1 MIIDDY
7 FYEKFMKNPEK
18 GTQRIFNFLSKI
30 GHPQKKLNNIVH
42 VTGTNGKG
50 STIEFI
56 RSCLSANKLTANIF
70 TSPHLLSVNERF
82 IIKNK
87 IIDDNSLSSVIEK
100 CNEFYSYQE
109 LSFFEFFTV
118 CAFELFSKTISDFN
132 IFEVGIGGLHDPT
145 NVVAKKDLSIIT
157 TISYDHEE
165 LLGNDL
171 EMIAYEKLGIIP
183 EGGLAIFGPQDNS
196 IKDLIKKYLIKK
208 NAKGF
213 FYEKDWF
220 IERDNNSIIY
230 RDEGG
235 KLQFELL
242 GLNGGFQIFNAGLC
256 IASLRLLKRYNKIEI
271 NDKTIIRGLRS
282 AKLNGR
288 LSKLTGNTSSWIMN
302 DSEILIDGCHNPSAA
317 KVIRNEMIKANI
329 NNKKNLLI
337 ILGLKKNKKLDD
349 FLMNFRDIAKEITI
363 VPIKGSDSVSLLD
376 LKNRNLFENTILKEA
391 SSLKGAINSYSKYQ
405 NSRILIC
412 GSLHLVSEALSI
424 D

>member
-30 GHPQKKLNNIVH
+30 GHPQKKLNNIIH

-87 IIDDNSLSSVIEK
+87 IIGDNSLSSVIEK

-196 IKDLIKKYLIKK
+196 IKDLINKYLIKK

-242 GLNGGFQIFNAGLC
+242 GINAGFQIFNSGLC

-271 NDKTIIRGLRS
+271 NDKTIIGGLRS

-412 GSLHLVSEALSI
+412 GSLHLVSEALII

>member
-1 MIIDDY
+1 MVIDDY
-7 FYEKFMKNPEK
+7 FYEKFIKNPEK
-18 GTQRIFNFLSKI
+18 GTQRILNFLSKI
-30 GHPQKKLNNIVH
+30 SHPQKKINNIIH

-56 RSCLSANKLTANIF
+56 RSCLNANKLTSNVF
-70 TSPHLLSVNERF
+70 TSPHLLKVNERF
-82 IIKNK
+82 IIQNK
-87 IIDDNSLSSVIEK
+87 VIDDNLLSSVIEN
-100 CNEFYSYQE
+100 CNEFYSDQE

-118 CAFELFSKTISDFN
+118 CAFELFSKNLSDFN

-145 NVVAKKDLSIIT
+145 NVMAKKDLSIIT

-171 EMIAYEKLGIIP
+171 EMIACEKLGIIP

-196 IKDLIKKYLIKK
+196 IKHLINKYLIEK
-208 NAKGF
+208 NARGF

-230 RDEGG
+230 RDEAG
-235 KLQFELL
+235 KLEFELL
-242 GLNGGFQIFNAGLC
+242 GLNGRFQIFNAGLC

-271 NDKTIIRGLRS
+271 DDKTIITGLRS

-288 LSKLTGNTSSWIMN
+288 LSKLTGNTNSWITN

-317 KVIRNEMIKANI
+317 KVIRHEMIEANI

-337 ILGLKKNKKLDD
+337 ILGLKKNKKLES
-349 FLMNFRDIAKEITI
+349 FLVNFRDIAKEITI
-363 VPIKGSDSVSLLD
+363 VPIKGSDSASLLD
-376 LKNRNLFENTILKEA
+376 LKNINLFENTILKEA
-391 SSLKGAINSYSKYQ
+391 SSLKEAINSYSKYQ

-412 GSLHLVSEALSI
+412 GSLYLVSEALSI

>member
-30 GHPQKKLNNIVH
+30 GHPQKKLNNIIH

-87 IIDDNSLSSVIEK
+87 IIGDNSLSSVIEK

-118 CAFELFSKTISDFN
+118 CAFELFSKNISDFN

-196 IKDLIKKYLIKK
+196 IKDLINKYLIEK
-208 NAKGF
+208 NARGF

-317 KVIRNEMIKANI
+317 KVIRNEMIEANI

-337 ILGLKKNKKLDD
+337 ILGLKKNKKLES
-349 FLMNFRDIAKEITI
+349 FLVNFRDIAKEITI
-363 VPIKGSDSVSLLD
+363 VPIKGSDSASLLD
-376 LKNRNLFENTILKEA
+376 LKNINLFENTILKEA
-391 SSLKGAINSYSKYQ
+391 SSLKEAINSYSKYQ

-412 GSLHLVSEALSI
+412 GSLYLVSEALSI

>member
-30 GHPQKKLNNIVH
+30 GHPQKKLNNIIH

-87 IIDDNSLSSVIEK
+87 IIGDNSLSSVIEN
-100 CNEFYSYQE
+100 CNEFYSDQE

-118 CAFELFSKTISDFN
+118 CAFELFSKNISDFN

-165 LLGNDL
+165 LLGNNL

-196 IKDLIKKYLIKK
+196 IKDLINKYLIKK

>member
-7 FYEKFMKNPEK
+7 FYERFIKNPEK

-30 GHPQKKLNNIVH
+30 GDPQKKLNNIVH

-56 RSCLSANKLTANIF
+56 RSCLSANKLTANVF

-87 IIDDNSLSSVIEK
+87 IISDNSLSSVIEK
-100 CNEFYSYQE
+100 CNEFYSDQE

-118 CAFELFSKTISDFN
+118 CAFELFSKNISDFN

-145 NVVAKKDLSIIT
+145 NVVGKKDLSVIT

-171 EMIAYEKLGIIP
+171 ETIAHEKLGIIP
-183 EGGLAIFGPQDNS
+183 EGGLVIFGPQDNS
-196 IKDLIKKYLIKK
+196 IKDLISKYLIKK
-208 NAKGF
+208 NARGF
-213 FYEKDWF
+213 FYKKDWF

-230 RDEGG
+230 RDEEG
-235 KLQFELL
+235 KLEFESL
-242 GLNGGFQIFNAGLC
+242 GLNGGFQILNAGLC

-363 VPIKGSDSVSLLD
+363 VPIKGSESVSLLD

-412 GSLHLVSEALSI
+412 GSLYLVSEALSI

>member
-30 GHPQKKLNNIVH
+30 GHPQKKLNNIIH

-87 IIDDNSLSSVIEK
+87 IIGDNYLSSVIEK

-118 CAFELFSKTISDFN
+118 CAFELFSKNISDFN

-165 LLGNDL
+165 LLGNNL

-196 IKDLIKKYLIKK
+196 IKDLINKYLIKK

>member
-30 GHPQKKLNNIVH
+30 GHPQKKLNNIIH
-42 VTGTNGKG
+42 VAGTNGKG

-87 IIDDNSLSSVIEK
+87 IIGDNSLSSVIEK

-118 CAFELFSKTISDFN
+118 CAFELFSKNISDFN

-165 LLGNDL
+165 LLGNNL

-196 IKDLIKKYLIKK
+196 IKDLINKYLIKK
-208 NAKGF
+208 NARGF

-317 KVIRNEMIKANI
+317 KVIRNEMIEANI

-337 ILGLKKNKKLDD
+337 ILGLKKNKKLES
-349 FLMNFRDIAKEITI
+349 FLVNFRDIAKEITI

>member
-1 MIIDDY
+1 MVIDDY
-7 FYEKFMKNPEK
+7 FYKKFIKNPEK
-18 GTQRIFNFLSKI
+18 GTQRILNFLSKI
-30 GHPQKKLNNIVH
+30 DHPQKKINNIIH

-56 RSCLSANKLTANIF
+56 RSCLNANKLTSNVF
-70 TSPHLLSVNERF
+70 TSPHLLRVNERF
-82 IIKNK
+82 IIQNK
-87 IIDDNSLSSVIEK
+87 VIDDNLLSSVIEN
-100 CNEFYSYQE
+100 CNEFYSDQE

-118 CAFELFSKTISDFN
+118 CAFELFSKNLSDFN

-145 NVVAKKDLSIIT
+145 NVMAKKDLSIIT

-171 EMIAYEKLGIIP
+171 EMIAFEKLGIIP
-183 EGGLAIFGPQDNS
+183 EGGLVIFGPQDNS
-196 IKDLIKKYLIKK
+196 INPLINKYLFEK
-208 NAKGF
+208 NARGF

-230 RDEGG
+230 RDEAG
-235 KLQFELL
+235 KLEFELL

-271 NDKTIIRGLRS
+271 DDKTIITGLRS

-288 LSKLTGNTSSWIMN
+288 LSKLTGNTNSWITN

-317 KVIRNEMIKANI
+317 KVIRNEMIEANI
-329 NNKKNLLI
+329 NNKKDLLI
-337 ILGLKKNKKLDD
+337 ILGLKKNKKLES
-349 FLMNFRDIAKEITI
+349 FLVNFRDIAKEITI
-363 VPIKGSDSVSLLD
+363 VPIKGSDSASLLD
-376 LKNRNLFENTILKEA
+376 LKNINLFENTILKEA
-391 SSLKGAINSYSKYQ
+391 SSLKEAINSYSKYQ

-412 GSLHLVSEALSI
+412 GSLYLVSEALSI

>member
-7 FYEKFMKNPEK
+7 FYEKFLKNPEK

-30 GHPQKKLNNIVH
+30 GHPQKKLNNIIH

-196 IKDLIKKYLIKK
+196 IKDLINKYLIKK

-235 KLQFELL
+235 KLQFEIL

-376 LKNRNLFENTILKEA
+376 LKNRNLFENTILREA